1 MSYSNTYSPKTKD
14 RMGGIRAFY
23 DVLNEIKNAMLD
35 DPLVT
40 TITSGDITR
49 IDLSKQTIFPLSH
62 VIVNSVTIDD
72 AVLRFNVSVLAMDVV
87 NVSKDETTDLFVGND
102 NEQDVLNASLAV
114 LNRLTQRLANGQLYR
129 DKYQLDGSI
138 SVEPF
143 TDRFENTLAGMVA
156 TFDVLLQN
164 DIKSCDI

>member
-114 LNRLTQRLANGQLYR
+114 LNRLTQRLANVIPIVTG
-129 DKYQLDGSI
+129 KH
-138 SVEPF
+138 
-143 TDRFENTLAGMVA
+143 
-156 TFDVLLQN
+156 
-164 DIKSCDI
+164 